1 MLFIVYYTK
10 FQQIRREE
18 KETKHYI
25 CYAKLETNEYYF
37 LEVKQNTE
45 IDLYKCYHT
54 LSQVIFYKMKTEFSN
69 SFNSSR
75 PLNLNH
81 LIFDKCEG
89 IMFDS
94 IFPWSDFIF
103 LLTYSY

>member
-37 LEVKQNTE
+37 LK
-45 IDLYKCYHT
+45 
-54 LSQVIFYKMKTEFSN
+54 
-69 SFNSSR
+69 
-75 PLNLNH
+75 LNK
-81 LIFDKCEG
+81 IQK
-89 IMFDS
+89 
-94 IFPWSDFIF
+94 
-103 LLTYSY
+103 